1 MDQAEQL
8 RNIIKANSQLP
19 LARVITVTSGKGGVG
34 KSVTT
39 LIHWLKSEK
48 RFCVWILTAR
58 LISPPAL
65 G

>member
-1 MDQAEQL
+1 MG
-8 RNIIKANSQLP
+8 RIIMCGSF
-19 LARVITVTSGKGGVG
+19 KGGVG

-39 LIHWLKSEK
+39 FNLAYSLAEIGK

-65 G
+65 E

>member
-1 MDQAEQL
+1 MG
-8 RNIIKANSQLP
+8 RIIMCGSF
-19 LARVITVTSGKGGVG
+19 KGGVG

-39 LIHWLKSEK
+39 LIHGLKSEK

>member
-1 MDQAEQL
+1 MG
-8 RNIIKANSQLP
+8 RIILCGSF
-19 LARVITVTSGKGGVG
+19 KGGVG

-39 LIHWLKSEK
+39 FNLAYSLAEIGKRFCVWISEK